1 MNNNIKEQILN
12 GETVL
17 GLELGSTRIKAVLI
31 AKDHL
36 PIAEGSFAWENLMK
50 TAIGHMTWKK

>member
-36 PIAEGSFAWENLMK
+36 PIAEGSLHGKTIMK